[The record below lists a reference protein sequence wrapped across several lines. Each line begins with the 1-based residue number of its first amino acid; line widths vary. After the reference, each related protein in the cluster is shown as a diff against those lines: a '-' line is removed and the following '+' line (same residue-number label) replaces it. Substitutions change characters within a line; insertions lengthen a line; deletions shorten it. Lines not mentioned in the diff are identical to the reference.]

1 MKNIK
6 IALLIMAFVL
16 VLGAALPKVVKAQTS
31 DSVSTTV
38 TVGTVSVTVSPES
51 VPYGNM
57 TLSAT
62 KTSFVALTSHNIAA
76 TVGGVVTDLD
86 IYTTGTTTPDS
97 GTAWTLNTTIGAL
110 DQYTHGFKTVADDT
124 TDPGSTGFTLLTTS
138 GQDLYNDL
146 PIHAVR
152 YFALQISTPSSVTSA
167 DATQTAVV
175 TVLAT
180 YGL

>member
-16 VLGAALPKVVKAQTS
+16 VLGAGIPKIAKAQTS
-31 DSVSTTV
+31 ASVSTTV
-38 TVGTVSVTVSPES
+38 TVGTVSVTVSPAS
-51 VPYGNM
+51 FSYGNM

-62 KTSFVALTSHNIAA
+62 KTSFVALSSSNIGA

-86 IYTTGTTTPDS
+86 IYTTETTSPDS
-97 GTAWTLNTTIGAL
+97 GTAWTLDTSISK
-110 DQYTHGFKTVADDT
+110 DHYTHGFKTVADGT
-124 TDPGSTGFTLLTTS
+124 TDPGTSGFTLLTTS

-146 PIHAVR
+146 PINAVK
-152 YFALQISTPSSVTSA
+152 YFALQISTPSSVSSS
-167 DATQTAVV
+167 DAVQTAVV